1 MKSPWT
7 SNATCVI
14 VPETSASKQ
23 PSSRAKFGNPI
34 WPSIYWPSS
43 YPTGIQIITNNER
56 PVPCVIPSDRSYCD
70 SAWHNRYVPTLERIE
85 RPMNVDQ
92 EQPAGVNV
100 PVDFSATL
108 CWVDG
113 DRALLAE
120 LIEIF
125 LEDCP
130 RRLHELEQAVTE
142 GNTILVK
149 QTAHSLKGMVAC
161 LAPNWPKDLRL
172 RWRAWVRPVTCLM
185 RWVSFQHCSSNSPAS

>member
-1 MKSPWT
+1 
-7 SNATCVI
+7 
-14 VPETSASKQ
+14 
-23 PSSRAKFGNPI
+23 
-34 WPSIYWPSS
+34 
-43 YPTGIQIITNNER
+43 
-56 PVPCVIPSDRSYCD
+56 
-70 SAWHNRYVPTLERIE
+70 
-85 RPMNVDQ
+85 MNVDQ

-161 LAPNWPKDLRL
+161 FGAKLAQGLAAEMEGLGKAGDLAKALGLLSTLQLEFARVMNFL
-172 RWRAWVRPVTCLM
+172 KVTDWRGM
-185 RWVSFQHCSSNSPAS
+185 N